1 MAKQKIKVIREEM
14 LQVANNVAQEKSID
28 QDSVFEAME
37 MALEKAARV
46 KYGFER
52 DIRVSINRD
61 SGDIKLNSYLE
72 VVEKLSEEEQA
83 KQITLDE
90 AKKIQPNITTGEFI
104 IKELPPI
111 DMGRVAA
118 QNAKGVIIQKVR
130 EADKSRQFSEYKD
143 KVGEIAVGVVK
154 RTEFGNLIV
163 DLGKN
168 EAIIKREELI
178 PRETFQNGDRVR
190 AYIYDVKEDI
200 KGYQIFLSRTH
211 PQFLSNLFTQEVPEI
226 YENVIQIKSVARDPG
241 SRAKISVYTE
251 DSTIDPVGACVG
263 MRGSRVQAVVNELQ
277 GEKID
282 IVMWSDN
289 QATFLANALAPAE
302 VSKIFLYEEK
312 NKVEVVI
319 PDEQLSLAIGRK
331 GQNVKLAS
339 NLTNLEID
347 ILTEEEES
355 DRRQEEFKD
364 KTKML
369 IKNLDVEDVIA
380 QLLVTE
386 GYVSVEGI
394 ASESLENLEKIEGF
408 DRDLADELI
417 SRASNYLREQN
428 AEHVKIIDEKIQDD
442 ELKKLVGMNNKM
454 LSLLAQNNIVTIDD
468 FADLASF
475 ELIDKEEGIFKD
487 LDIDENVVNNMIM
500 KAREK
505 WFTEAPAE
513 EVTKA
518 ESTFQYIYE
527 GEHIEIDFIET
538 KDSVIIVENDA
549 ARRVEDIF
557 TKNPELIEYSVEYNK
572 SILFKSDQDFSE
584 FFENSGK
591 IIIFL
596 VCIYFIM
603 ISWDIDVT
611 AWVAS
616 AGILSVVIG
625 FAAKDTLG
633 NLFAGIFIMA
643 DSPYKEGDYIN
654 LDTGDRGYVTN
665 IGIRSTRIQTRDG
678 IEITIPNSVIATTK
692 IINESGGPSETERIR
707 INVEVSYGSKL
718 EDAKQ
723 IMNDIVERRFLSCV
737 CLLF

>member
-178 PRETFQNGDRVR
+178 PRETFKNGDRVR

-347 ILTEEEES
+347 ILTEEQES
-355 DRRQEEFKD
+355 ERRQEEFKE
-364 KTKML
+364 KTQML
-369 IKNLDVEDVIA
+369 INNLDVEDVIA

-408 DRDLADELI
+408 DKNLASELI
-417 SRASNYLREQN
+417 SRASNHLSEKN
-428 AEHVKIIDEKIQDD
+428 AEDVKIIDEKIHDN
-442 ELKKLVGMNNKM
+442 ELKKLDGMNNKM

-505 WFTEAPAE
+505 WFTEASVE
-513 EVTKA
+513 EVVKA
-518 ESTFQYIYE
+518 
-527 GEHIEIDFIET
+527 
-538 KDSVIIVENDA
+538 
-549 ARRVEDIF
+549 
-557 TKNPELIEYSVEYNK
+557 
-572 SILFKSDQDFSE
+572 
-584 FFENSGK
+584 
-591 IIIFL
+591 
-596 VCIYFIM
+596 
-603 ISWDIDVT
+603 
-611 AWVAS
+611 
-616 AGILSVVIG
+616 
-625 FAAKDTLG
+625 
-633 NLFAGIFIMA
+633 
-643 DSPYKEGDYIN
+643 
-654 LDTGDRGYVTN
+654 
-665 IGIRSTRIQTRDG
+665 
-678 IEITIPNSVIATTK
+678 
-692 IINESGGPSETERIR
+692 
-707 INVEVSYGSKL
+707 
-718 EDAKQ
+718 EDAKPAATEALTEVP
-723 IMNDIVERRFLSCV
+723 VEEVAKAEDVKSASAEAPTEDK
-737 CLLF
+737 

>member
-347 ILTEEEES
+347 ILTEEQES
-355 DRRQEEFKD
+355 ERRQEEFKE
-364 KTKML
+364 KTQML
-369 IKNLDVEDVIA
+369 INNLDVEDVIA

-408 DRDLADELI
+408 DKNLASELI
-417 SRASNYLREQN
+417 SRASNHLSEKN
-428 AEHVKIIDEKIQDD
+428 AEDVKIIDEKIHDN
-442 ELKKLVGMNNKM
+442 ELKKLDGMNNKM

-505 WFTEAPAE
+505 WFTEAPVAE
-513 EVTKA
+513 VVKA
-518 ESTFQYIYE
+518 
-527 GEHIEIDFIET
+527 
-538 KDSVIIVENDA
+538 
-549 ARRVEDIF
+549 
-557 TKNPELIEYSVEYNK
+557 
-572 SILFKSDQDFSE
+572 
-584 FFENSGK
+584 
-591 IIIFL
+591 
-596 VCIYFIM
+596 
-603 ISWDIDVT
+603 
-611 AWVAS
+611 
-616 AGILSVVIG
+616 
-625 FAAKDTLG
+625 
-633 NLFAGIFIMA
+633 
-643 DSPYKEGDYIN
+643 
-654 LDTGDRGYVTN
+654 
-665 IGIRSTRIQTRDG
+665 
-678 IEITIPNSVIATTK
+678 
-692 IINESGGPSETERIR
+692 
-707 INVEVSYGSKL
+707 
-718 EDAKQ
+718 EDAKPAATEALTEVP
-723 IMNDIVERRFLSCV
+723 VEEVAKAEDVKSASAEAPIEDK
-737 CLLF
+737 